1 MSAPQQQALLTR
13 VLRSYQPAATYGEL
27 ESYLRSLAQSKPE
40 VYKWATFALLQAY
53 DYTDHIADAQRL
65 RNTLAPLAATDG
77 ELLSQL
83 RLQEVRG
90 HLRRQY
96 RTLPGSDP
104 TEADLALLRLAA
116 APNTP
121 AGHQACQFLQV
132 YEPACACTQHL
143 TTRYAPAPARP
154 ASPLPE
160 VTSLLGEG
168 HPNPATEQVSFAYR
182 LPAAASAASLLI
194 YNLLGQQVAAQRVTA
209 AAGEVVL
216 SVNTLPAGLYLAALE
231 ADGHRLATRKLLVI
245 H

>member
-1 MSAPQQQALLTR
+1 M
-13 VLRSYQPAATYGEL
+13 LRSYQPTATYDEL
-27 ESYLRSLAQSKPE
+27 ESYLHSLGQTKPE

-53 DYTDHIADAQRL
+53 DYTDRPAGAQRL
-65 RNTLAPLAATDG
+65 RQTLTALAATDA

-96 RTLPGSDP
+96 RTLPGSDL

-116 APNTP
+116 APDTP
-121 AGHQACQFLQV
+121 AGHQACQLLQA

-143 TTRYAPAPARP
+143 TTRYTPAARQP
-154 ASPLPE
+154 NQPTLEAISI
-160 VTSLLGEG
+160 LGEG
-168 HPNPATEQVSFAYR
+168 HPNPATEQVSFTYQ
-182 LPAAASAASLLI
+182 LPSATPTTYLAV
-194 YNLLGQQVAAQRVTA
+194 YNLLGQQVATQPVPGTT
-209 AAGEVVL
+209 GEL
-216 SVNTLPAGLYLAALE
+216 TLLVSKLAAGLYLAVLE